1 MKESFQKA
9 LTEFIVKF
17 FGDVEGEQLVE
28 KVTEQMISYEV
39 VYEPNTKDAH
49 GQWMSPE
56 TLELACENFNSN
68 LQSGVVKSNLFH
80 LENTDLFTI
89 EKTWIQN
96 ELDVKVVGT
105 EELIKAGTWVAK
117 IKYNDE
123 ALWSLKKAGVI
134 QGVSIGARGVINET
148 SGEIT
153 NVTFDG
159 DNNAA

>member
-17 FGDVEGEQLVE
+17 FGDVEGEQPVE

-68 LQSGVVKSNLFH
+68 L
-80 LENTDLFTI
+80 
-89 EKTWIQN
+89 QN